1 VVIEQLIAARGGRER
16 SVAETA
22 IALAE
27 RDHDVTV
34 LCQAGALDA
43 AGVEVLDLGRHG
55 PNRVIQAARFARDV
69 RDVAGRER
77 YDIVQATLPIP
88 GCNVYQP
95 RGGTIPGLIA
105 AKARHAGPIR
115 GAVRKALAPFN
126 AARRQQRR
134 WERQVVADR
143 DVLCLPVSELVG
155 EELAVYYGRRD
166 NVRVV
171 FNGVTVPP
179 ADGTTRDAW
188 RAEWRRRW
196 ELDDDATA
204 FVTVAQNFAMK
215 GVAEAIDA
223 FAAFAQAPGAR
234 ATKYVVVGADADAA
248 GPYRRRAERRGVAE
262 RVIFQQAVPDV
273 FPIYSAADVIVLLS
287 WHDAC
292 SRVILEATR
301 WTVPSIT
308 TVYNGAAEALAGG
321 AGVVVRSPRDRR
333 AVAAAMADLTDPR
346 RRADRA
352 DACRQAA
359 GRLGMDRHVDEL
371 LAAYEDFL
379 AARR

>member
-1 VVIEQLIAARGGRER
+1 
-16 SVAETA
+16 VAETA
-22 IALAE
+22 TELAS

-55 PNRVIQAARFARDV
+55 PNRVRQAARFARDV
-69 RDVAGRER
+69 RAVAQRER
-77 YDIVQATLPIP
+77 YDIVQATLPVP

-105 AKARHAGPIR
+105 ARARRAGPIR
-115 GAVRKALAPFN
+115 GAVRKVLAPLN

-143 DVLCLPVSELVG
+143 GVLCLPVSELVG

-171 FNGVTVPP
+171 FNGVNVPP
-179 ADGTTRDAW
+179 ADGATRDAW

-196 ELDDDATA
+196 ELDPDATA

-223 FAAFAQAPGAR
+223 FAAFAHSPGGR
-234 ATKYVVVGADADAA
+234 AAKFIVVGADADA
-248 GPYRRRAERRGVAE
+248 PYRRRAGRRGVAD
-262 RVIFQQAVPDV
+262 RVVFQPAVPDV

-292 SRVILEATR
+292 SRVVLEATR
-301 WTVPSIT
+301 WAVPSIT

-321 AGVVVRSPRDRR
+321 AGIVVRSPRDRR
-333 AVAAAMADLTDPR
+333 AVAAALADLADPR
-346 RRADRA
+346 RRADRS